1 MSTLLYSETLPGSAS
16 WSARLRRGQG
26 LRLVDAS
33 GTANVA
39 LTLLRADDPTE
50 RLNLPDTLKSQHI
63 ARLTYPYVLQSD
75 MGHVLASVTEDTSG
89 WHDVLC
95 GLSDAAL
102 VEAKYGDATYQ
113 TARNAR
119 HTNAREHVL
128 VELGKYGLSERD
140 LPSAVNLFSRVSVKE
155 GGALAWEPQGKPGQ
169 SVTLRFEMDVL
180 VVVSATPHPL
190 DPSTVWAP
198 QGVELEILRCSPPRA
213 DDPSR
218 TVRPENGRAFTL
230 TERLSL

>member
-1 MSTLLYSETLPGSAS
+1 MSTLLYSETLPGGTS
-16 WSARLRRGQG
+16 WSGRLRRHQG

-95 GLSDAAL
+95 GLSDAPL
-102 VEAKYGDATYQ
+102 VAAKYGESTYQ

-140 LPSAVNLFSRVSVKE
+140 LPSAVNLFSRVSVRE
-155 GGALAWEPQGKPGQ
+155 DGSLTWEPQGKPGQ

-190 DPSTVWAP
+190 DPSTEWAP

-218 TVRPENGRAFTL
+218 TVRPENDRAFTL
-230 TERLSL
+230 TERLYL

>member
-1 MSTLLYSETLPGSAS
+1 MSTLLYSETLPGGAS
-16 WSARLRRGQG
+16 WSARLRRSQG

-102 VEAKYGDATYQ
+102 VEAKYGEATYQ
-113 TARNAR
+113 AARNAR

-180 VVVSATPHPL
+180 IVVSATPHPL
-190 DPSTVWAP
+190 DPSTTWAP
-198 QGVELEILRCSPPRA
+198 QGVELEVLRCSPPRA

-218 TVRPENGRAFTL
+218 TVRPENDRAFTL
-230 TERLSL
+230 TERLYL